1 MTLNCVNDVGMA
13 RRRLMVC
20 LSLIDWLEWSFWRK
34 KVSRIRIKVKW
45 NKVIFFEKEFEKCIM
60 QNRKEHLL
68 SFDLTRFDNV
78 WRMSHLAAPALHVST
93 FWVAKKWNPSLVTP
107 CHKKELWR
115 ITRPKV
121 VEKGLVRE
129 KWCSTKTSL
138 PTLAMIT
145 TPFPKVKRKQISEN
159 KNFHPWL
166 LYFE

>member
-1 MTLNCVNDVGMA
+1 MTLNCVNDGA
-13 RRRLMVC
+13 AAWRRLMVC

-121 VEKGLVRE
+121 VEKRPCKGKMMLDE
-129 KWCSTKTSL
+129 NESTDSCHDYYTIHEGKKKT
-138 PTLAMIT
+138 
-145 TPFPKVKRKQISEN
+145 
-159 KNFHPWL
+159 
-166 LYFE
+166 YFGE